1 MWSRVYFVYLVVV
14 IIIIIAGVN
23 KLLTSLSVVH
33 VCVINLTTTVS
44 AVVAKLPSSK
54 LLSDFLGCVAAFDTS
69 LFYFIVAG
77 LLSACRWPPTLR
89 TIDIETANRRRAAS
103 FQSMLGR
110 SSQPGLRTA
119 YVWGLNGWESGGGE
133 FLGNGQQSFFSTS

>member
-1 MWSRVYFVYLVVV
+1 VYLVVV

-44 AVVAKLPSSK
+44 ADVAKLPSSK

-69 LFYFIVAG
+69 LF
-77 LLSACRWPPTLR
+77 LLHCSRVTQCLQVT
-89 TIDIETANRRRAAS
+89 THFEN
-103 FQSMLGR
+103 
-110 SSQPGLRTA
+110 
-119 YVWGLNGWESGGGE
+119 NK
-133 FLGNGQQSFFSTS
+133 N